1 MQKISVKTK
10 MGQVEGTCDP
20 KFAGVVDEFV
30 TNFEARGE
38 VGGRGG
44 AQRAGRVDH
53 GAVHCR
59 RGATATVPPM
69 PDHAARSEYVPR
81 RQAHSLFVRVRG
93 LDYHVNTWG
102 DASLVTPERPP
113 LVMVHGWMD
122 VGASFQFVVDALA
135 EVEGV
140 ARRVLAPDW
149 RGFGLTAGGSVDTYW
164 FPDYLGD
171 LDALLRH
178 FASEAPGGRFDLVG
192 HSMGGNIVMSYAGVR
207 PARVR
212 RLVNLEGF
220 GMPRTEPRHAPKR
233 LVQWLD
239 SLAEPQRLKD
249 YASLDE
255 VADRLRKNNPRLSE
269 DKARWLAPHW
279 AVRRDGDGD
288 GRDGNARF
296 HILGDPAHKR
306 PNPVLY
312 RVDEILETWKLIAA
326 PTLWVEAADSQPEQW
341 WGGRYSRS
349 EFHERLN
356 VVPNVER
363 HILTDC
369 GHMLHHDQPQAL
381 AERLAAFLA

>member
-1 MQKISVKTK
+1 
-10 MGQVEGTCDP
+10 
-20 KFAGVVDEFV
+20 
-30 TNFEARGE
+30 
-38 VGGRGG
+38 
-44 AQRAGRVDH
+44 
-53 GAVHCR
+53 
-59 RGATATVPPM
+59 M

-192 HSMGGNIVMSYAGVR
+192 HSMGGNIAMQYAGVR
-207 PARVR
+207 PGRIR
-212 RLVNLEGF
+212 RLANLEGY
-220 GMPRTEPRHAPKR
+220 GLPRNAPADAPRR
-233 LVQWLD
+233 LANWLD
-239 SLAEPQRLKD
+239 ALAEPQSMRG

-255 VADRLRKNNPRLSE
+255 VAARLVKNNPRLAR
-269 DKARWLAPHW
+269 DKARWLAAHW
-279 AVRRDGDGD
+279 ARPDADGQW
-288 GRDGNARF
+288 R
-296 HILGDPAHKR
+296 ILGDPPHKR
-306 PNPVLY
+306 PNPITY
-312 RVDEILETWKLIAA
+312 RVDEMLETWKLVAA
-326 PTLWVEAADSQPEQW
+326 PLLWVEADASNPSTW
-341 WGGRYSRS
+341 WGNRYTGA
-349 EFHERLN
+349 EFHERLS
-356 VVPNVER
+356 VVPRVER
-363 HILTDC
+363 HVLADC
-369 GHMLHHDQPQAL
+369 GHMLHHDQPHAL
-381 AERLAAFLA
+381 AERLAAFLAP